1 MRTPNKKEILEI
13 LILQHTDSLGFG
25 ESCEI
30 VFDRELENEEITIA
44 SDEIHKL
51 RSVLP
56 PVNKRTRRFEQESI

>member
-1 MRTPNKKEILEI
+1 MKPSNKNEILKI
-13 LILQHTDSLGFG
+13 LILQHTDNLGFG
-25 ESCEI
+25 ESCET
-30 VFDRELENEEITIA
+30 VFDRELENEEITIV